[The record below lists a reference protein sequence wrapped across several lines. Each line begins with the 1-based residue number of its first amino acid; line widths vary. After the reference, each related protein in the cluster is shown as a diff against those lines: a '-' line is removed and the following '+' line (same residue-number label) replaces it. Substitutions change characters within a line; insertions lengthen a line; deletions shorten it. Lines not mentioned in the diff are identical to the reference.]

1 MYIRSYDML
10 FAYAVTLLGNAATA
24 EEAVQES
31 FRIACMK
38 PEALIRSD
46 NPVGWMVNTMKHS
59 VRNIKRTHL
68 RRRIGATLSLDDDEV
83 CLDQPGR
90 LDEYADVEFSDLM
103 TDEEYRMMK
112 WHVLLNVSIKDIAE
126 AMDISEE
133 ACKKRIQRTKK
144 RVRKIL
150 SEKN

>member
-1 MYIRSYDML
+1 ML

-46 NPVGWMVNTMKHS
+46 NPEGWMVNTMKHA
-59 VRNIKRTHL
+59 VRNIKRTQL

-83 CLDQPGR
+83 FLAQPGR
-90 LDEYADVEFSDLM
+90 PDEYADVEFSDLM
-103 TDEEYRMMK
+103 TDEEYRMLK
-112 WHVLLNVSIKDIAE
+112 WHVLLDVSIKDIAE
-126 AMDISEE
+126 TMDISEE

-144 RVRKIL
+144 RVQKIL

>member
-1 MYIRSYDML
+1 ML

-46 NPVGWMVNTMKHS
+46 NPVGWMVNTMKHA
-59 VRNIKRTHL
+59 VRNIKRTQL

-83 CLDQPGR
+83 FLAQPGR
-90 LDEYADVEFSDLM
+90 PDEYADVEFSDLM
-103 TDEEYRMMK
+103 TDEEYRMLK
-112 WHVLLNVSIKDIAE
+112 WHVLLDVSIKDIAE
-126 AMDISEE
+126 TMDISEE

-144 RVRKIL
+144 RVQKIL
-150 SEKN
+150 SEKIKNSVP

>member
-1 MYIRSYDML
+1 ML

-46 NPVGWMVNTMKHS
+46 NPVGWMVNTMKHA
-59 VRNIKRTHL
+59 VRNIKRTQL
-68 RRRIGATLSLDDDEV
+68 RRRIGATLSLDDDEAF
-83 CLDQPGR
+83 LAQPGR
-90 LDEYADVEFSDLM
+90 PDEYADVEFSDLM
-103 TDEEYRMMK
+103 TDEEYRMLK
-112 WHVLLNVSIKDIAE
+112 WHVLLDVSIKDIAE
-126 AMDISEE
+126 TMDISEE

-144 RVRKIL
+144 RVQKIL

>member
-1 MYIRSYDML
+1 ML

-46 NPVGWMVNTMKHS
+46 NPVGWMVNTMKHA
-59 VRNIKRTHL
+59 VRNIKRTQL

-83 CLDQPGR
+83 CLAQPGR
-90 LDEYADVEFSDLM
+90 PDEYADVEFSDLM
-103 TDEEYRMMK
+103 TDEEYRMLK
-112 WHVLLNVSIKDIAE
+112 WHVLLDVSIKDIAE
-126 AMDISEE
+126 TMDISEE

-144 RVRKIL
+144 RVQKIL

>member
-1 MYIRSYDML
+1 ML

-46 NPVGWMVNTMKHS
+46 NPVGWMVNTMKHA
-59 VRNIKRTHL
+59 VRNIKRTQL
-68 RRRIGATLSLDDDEV
+68 RCRIGATLSLDDDEV
-83 CLDQPGR
+83 CLAQPGR
-90 LDEYADVEFSDLM
+90 PDEYADVEFSDLM
-103 TDEEYRMMK
+103 TDEEYRMLK

-126 AMDISEE
+126 TMDISEE

-144 RVRKIL
+144 RVQKIL

>member
-1 MYIRSYDML
+1 ML

-46 NPVGWMVNTMKHS
+46 NPVGWMGNTMKHA
-59 VRNIKRTHL
+59 VRNIKRTQL

-83 CLDQPGR
+83 CLAQPGR
-90 LDEYADVEFSDLM
+90 PDEYADVEFSDLM
-103 TDEEYRMMK
+103 TDEEYRMLK
-112 WHVLLNVSIKDIAE
+112 WHVLLDVSIKDIAE
-126 AMDISEE
+126 TMDISEE

-144 RVRKIL
+144 RVQKIL
-150 SEKN
+150 SEKIKNSVP

>member
-1 MYIRSYDML
+1 ML

-46 NPVGWMVNTMKHS
+46 NPVGWMVNTMKHA
-59 VRNIKRTHL
+59 VRNIKRTQL
-68 RRRIGATLSLDDDEV
+68 RRRTGATLSLDDDEV
-83 CLDQPGR
+83 FLAQPGR
-90 LDEYADVEFSDLM
+90 PDEYADVEFSDLM
-103 TDEEYRMMK
+103 TDEEYRMLK
-112 WHVLLNVSIKDIAE
+112 WHVLLDVSIKDIAE
-126 AMDISEE
+126 TMDISEE

-144 RVRKIL
+144 RVQKIL

>member
-1 MYIRSYDML
+1 MYIQSYDML

-24 EEAVQES
+24 EEAVQET

-38 PEALIRSD
+38 PEALIQSD
-46 NPVGWMVNTMKHS
+46 NPMGWLVNTVKYS
-59 VRNIKRTHL
+59 VRNIKRTQV
-68 RRRIGATLSLDDDEV
+68 RRRIGAMLSLDKVED
-83 CLDQPGR
+83 CLAAPEAEA
-90 LDEYADVEFSDLM
+90 EYAVVEFEDLM
-103 TDEEYRMMK
+103 TDEEYRVMK
-112 WHVLLNVSIKDIAE
+112 WHVLLNVPIKDIAKS
-126 AMDISEE
+126 MNISEE

>member
-1 MYIRSYDML
+1 ML

-46 NPVGWMVNTMKHS
+46 NPVGWMVNTMKHA
-59 VRNIKRTHL
+59 VRNIKRTQL
-68 RRRIGATLSLDDDEV
+68 RRRIGAALSLDDDEV
-83 CLDQPGR
+83 CLAQPGR
-90 LDEYADVEFSDLM
+90 PDEYADVEFSDLM
-103 TDEEYRMMK
+103 TDEEYRMLK
-112 WHVLLNVSIKDIAE
+112 WHVLLDVSIKDIAE
-126 AMDISEE
+126 TMDISEE
-133 ACKKRIQRTKK
+133 ACKKRIQRTKN
-144 RVRKIL
+144 RVQKIL

>member
-1 MYIRSYDML
+1 ML

-46 NPVGWMVNTMKHS
+46 NPVGWMVNTMKHA
-59 VRNIKRTHL
+59 VRNIKRTQL

-83 CLDQPGR
+83 FLAQPGR
-90 LDEYADVEFSDLM
+90 PDEYADVEFSDLM
-103 TDEEYRMMK
+103 TDEEYRMLK

-126 AMDISEE
+126 TMDISEE

-144 RVRKIL
+144 RVQKIL

>member
-1 MYIRSYDML
+1 ML

-46 NPVGWMVNTMKHS
+46 NPEGWMVNTMKHA
-59 VRNIKRTHL
+59 VRNIKRTQL

-83 CLDQPGR
+83 CLAQPGR
-90 LDEYADVEFSDLM
+90 PAEYADAEFSDLM
-103 TDEEYRMMK
+103 TDEEYRMLK
-112 WHVLLNVSIKDIAE
+112 WHVLLNVSSKDIAE
-126 AMDISEE
+126 TMDISEE

-144 RVRKIL
+144 RVQKIL

>member
-1 MYIRSYDML
+1 ML

-46 NPVGWMVNTMKHS
+46 NPEGWMVNTMKHA
-59 VRNIKRTHL
+59 VRNIKRTQL

-83 CLDQPGR
+83 FLAQPGR
-90 LDEYADVEFSDLM
+90 PDEYADVEFSDLM
-103 TDEEYRMMK
+103 TDEEYRMLK

-126 AMDISEE
+126 TMDISEE

-144 RVRKIL
+144 RVQKIL

>member
-1 MYIRSYDML
+1 ML

-46 NPVGWMVNTMKHS
+46 NPVGWMVNTMKHA
-59 VRNIKRTHL
+59 VRNIKRTQL

-83 CLDQPGR
+83 CLAQPGR
-90 LDEYADVEFSDLM
+90 PDEYADVEFSDLM
-103 TDEEYRMMK
+103 TDEEYRMLK
-112 WHVLLNVSIKDIAE
+112 WHVLLDVSIKDIAE
-126 AMDISEE
+126 TMDISEE

-144 RVRKIL
+144 RVQKIL
-150 SEKN
+150 SEKIKNSVP

>member
-1 MYIRSYDML
+1 ML

-46 NPVGWMVNTMKHS
+46 NPVGWMVNTMKHA
-59 VRNIKRTHL
+59 VRNIKRTQL

-83 CLDQPGR
+83 FLAQSGR
-90 LDEYADVEFSDLM
+90 PDEYADVEFSDLM
-103 TDEEYRMMK
+103 TDEEYRMLK
-112 WHVLLNVSIKDIAE
+112 WHVLLDVSIKDIAE
-126 AMDISEE
+126 TMDISEE

-144 RVRKIL
+144 RVQKIL

>member
-1 MYIRSYDML
+1 ML

-46 NPVGWMVNTMKHS
+46 NPVGWMVNTMKHA
-59 VRNIKRTHL
+59 VRNIKRTQL
-68 RRRIGATLSLDDDEV
+68 RRRIGDTLSLDDDEV
-83 CLDQPGR
+83 CLAQPGR
-90 LDEYADVEFSDLM
+90 PDEYADVEFSDLM
-103 TDEEYRMMK
+103 TDEEYRMLK
-112 WHVLLNVSIKDIAE
+112 WHVLLDVSIKDIAE
-126 AMDISEE
+126 TMDISEE

-144 RVRKIL
+144 RVQKIL

>member
-1 MYIRSYDML
+1 ML

-46 NPVGWMVNTMKHS
+46 NPVGWMVNTMKHA
-59 VRNIKRTHL
+59 VRNIKRTQL

-83 CLDQPGR
+83 FLAQPGR
-90 LDEYADVEFSDLM
+90 PDEYADVEFSDLM
-103 TDEEYRMMK
+103 TDEEYRMLK
-112 WHVLLNVSIKDIAE
+112 WHVLLDVSIKDIAE
-126 AMDISEE
+126 TMDISEE
-133 ACKKRIQRTKK
+133 TCKKRIQRTKK
-144 RVRKIL
+144 RVQKIL
-150 SEKN
+150 SGKN

>member
-1 MYIRSYDML
+1 ML

-46 NPVGWMVNTMKHS
+46 NPVGWMVNTMKHA
-59 VRNIKRTHL
+59 VRNIKRTQL

-83 CLDQPGR
+83 FLAQPGR
-90 LDEYADVEFSDLM
+90 PDEYADVEFSDLM
-103 TDEEYRMMK
+103 TDEEYRMLK
-112 WHVLLNVSIKDIAE
+112 WHVLLDVSIKDIAE
-126 AMDISEE
+126 TMDISEE

-144 RVRKIL
+144 RVQKIL